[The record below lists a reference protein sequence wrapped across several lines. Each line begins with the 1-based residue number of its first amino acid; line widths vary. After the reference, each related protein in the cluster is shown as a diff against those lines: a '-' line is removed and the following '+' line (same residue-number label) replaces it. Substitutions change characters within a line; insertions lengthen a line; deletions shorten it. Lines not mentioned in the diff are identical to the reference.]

1 MLFSLTA
8 AEGGTVIP
16 VFYSLAEFILDALE
30 RAPEAIAAVNIG
42 AALLTMAVAY
52 LLGSLNPAILL
63 SKYVWKGDIRAS
75 GTGIPDSANMLDVY
89 GRGAMAATILCNI
102 FKGALA
108 AFLGLLLWG
117 FNGRALATFF
127 VMLGHV
133 APVWHRFSGGRG
145 IGAMMGAMLVTSPLT
160 AAIFAVVLA
169 IGVIGS
175 RLVSFGAMLAALV
188 YPFFLRAFYA
198 IPDLSLAMSVFCA
211 VLVMFAYRDSIK
223 RILDGKEYKLELSKL
238 FGKGGKKNE

>member
-8 AEGGTVIP
+8 AESAPVITR
-16 VFYSLAEFILDALE
+16 FYSLAEFILDALG
-30 RAPEAIAAVNIG
+30 RAPEAIAAVNIV
-42 AALLTMAVAY
+42 AALLTMAMAY
-52 LLGSLNPAILL
+52 LLGSVNPAILL
-63 SKYVWKGDIRAS
+63 SKYVWKGDIRES

-89 GRGAMAATILCNI
+89 GRGAMLATIGCNLL
-102 FKGALA
+102 KGALA

-127 VMLGHV
+127 VMFGHV
-133 APVWHRFSGGRG
+133 VPVFHRFSGGRG
-145 IGAMMGAMLVTSPLT
+145 IGAMMGAMAVTSPIT
-160 AAIFAVVLA
+160 AVIFAVILA

-211 VLVMFAYRDSIK
+211 VFVMFAYRDSIR
-223 RILDGKEYKLELSKL
+223 RILDGKEYRLELSQL
-238 FGKGGKKNE
+238 FGKGGKKK